1 MLKSKKNKT
10 INLRTRDLKIKILG
24 DWVENTGV
32 IFTTILILTLQ
43 SEKGDLV
50 YSFFSIFDNF
60 NNFFQMILAL
70 IFFLVPP
77 IFTLVSVFEISKK
90 NRFSKFNW
98 SFWIIMALCVAYG
111 MTCTIDY
118 YTYVFF
124 IIDYLINFNKIKNII
139 KSLSYTFGQIPLVL
153 ISFLFIGTLI
163 NLFKRNVK

>member
-24 DWVENTGV
+24 DWVENTGI

-77 IFTLVSVFEISKK
+77 IFTLVSVFEI
-90 NRFSKFNW
+90 
-98 SFWIIMALCVAYG
+98 
-111 MTCTIDY
+111 
-118 YTYVFF
+118 
-124 IIDYLINFNKIKNII
+124 
-139 KSLSYTFGQIPLVL
+139 
-153 ISFLFIGTLI
+153 
-163 NLFKRNVK
+163 

>member
-111 MTCTIDY
+111 MTGTIDY
-118 YTYVFF
+118 YTYVLFF
-124 IIDYLINFNKIKNII
+124 SAYLINLYKIKNIL

-163 NLFKRNVK
+163 NLFKRSFK

>member
-24 DWVENTGV
+24 DWVENTGI

-111 MTCTIDY
+111 MTGTIDY

-124 IIDYLINFNKIKNII
+124 IIAYLINFNKIKNII

-163 NLFKRNVK
+163 NLFKRSFK